1 MSASAFSSP
10 PRQMV
15 KLCALMFA
23 QPKFPYLIFGKLILH
38 ITHIYVNSHLCAS
51 RWLFIYFLRYL
62 FMLCAFCTAVS
73 YTRVSCVCVCV
84 FMCIMGREHIM
95 PPPHHTAAFTHSIS
109 SNRSI
114 LYSTSRIL
122 SLEYFSAMK
131 RKFPCTF
138 RVLHSSQDV
147 CDGCRLPHTF
157 LQVMISRASEH

>member
-1 MSASAFSSP
+1 MLIHIYA
-10 PRQMV
+10 PRV
-15 KLCALMFA
+15 DYLFTFCGISLCCAHFA
-23 QPKFPYLIFGKLILH
+23 QQLVIQEY
-38 ITHIYVNSHLCAS
+38 
-51 RWLFIYFLRYL
+51 
-62 FMLCAFCTAVS
+62 
-73 YTRVSCVCVCV
+73 RVCICV
-84 FMCIMGREHIM
+84 FMCIMGSEHIM
-95 PPPHHTAAFTHSIS
+95 PPPHHTAAFAHSIS

-114 LYSTSRIL
+114 LYSASRIL